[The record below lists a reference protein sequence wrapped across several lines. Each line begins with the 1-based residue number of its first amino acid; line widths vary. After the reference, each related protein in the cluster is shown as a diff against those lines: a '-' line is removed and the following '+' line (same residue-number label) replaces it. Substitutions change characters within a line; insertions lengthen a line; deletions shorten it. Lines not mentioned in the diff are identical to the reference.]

1 MAWRMTN
8 VSIMDPAALAAQLD
22 ANTDRLYGGHQRKH
36 NPYPKMR
43 LTEGKGSKR
52 SGPRGTKPS
61 KTAPHPIPDRSE
73 ITPTHLYVVD
83 LRTAEAKDVARKV
96 LTRCQEARV
105 LWPTIGGEPALP
117 GYLVIALDHEMTDEE
132 TANLVQA
139 LPGSNCGLLGGPLP
153 ADEREQILRWSEKTE
168 ARKGA

>member
-22 ANTDRLYGGHQRKH
+22 ANTDRLFGGHQRKY

-43 LTEGKGSKR
+43 LTEGKENKR
-52 SGPRGTKPS
+52 SGSRNAKPE
-61 KTAPHPIPDRSE
+61 KVAPHPIPERSE
-73 ITPTHLYVVD
+73 IAPTHLYVID
-83 LRTAEAKDVARKV
+83 LRTTEAEDVARKV
-96 LTRCQEARV
+96 LARCQKTRA
-105 LWPTIGGEPALP
+105 LWPAVGGEPALP

-139 LPGSNCGLLGGPLP
+139 LPGSNCSLLGGPLP
-153 ADEREQILRWSEKTE
+153 ADEREQILGWSEKTE
-168 ARKGA
+168 AQRGA